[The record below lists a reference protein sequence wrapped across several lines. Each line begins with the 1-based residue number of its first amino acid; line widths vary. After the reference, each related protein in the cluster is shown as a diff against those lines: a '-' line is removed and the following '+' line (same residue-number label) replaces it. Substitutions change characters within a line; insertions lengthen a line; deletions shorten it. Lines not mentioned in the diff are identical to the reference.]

1 MAVQRR
7 VHKTLDVLGEQHRLE
22 TGTDL
27 SKNDQPTGPTSE
39 MLLGTDT
46 MNALKDPGISELVED
61 TCAGKSRVDVAD
73 VVEAVR
79 EAMDTLATT
88 SQGTGTTAE
97 GGIPLIPEDVA
108 CTLPDK
114 WVKEFSACEAWTA
127 SHAQRSL
134 AVPPSSANMS
144 LLAFQ
149 HPKTSAMVVS
159 FVHWRSPAI
168 HRRSPRAGSRP
179 CVHEKSRTGQG
190 QVRL

>member
-1 MAVQRR
+1 
-7 VHKTLDVLGEQHRLE
+7 
-22 TGTDL
+22 
-27 SKNDQPTGPTSE
+27 
-39 MLLGTDT
+39 

-108 CTLPDK
+108 CTLLDK
-114 WVKEFSACEAWTA
+114 WVKVFSASCEAWTA

-149 HPKTSAMVVS
+149 HPKSSAMVVS
-159 FVHWRSPAI
+159 FVHWVGGEAQLSIDEAQERGLAHACTRSRERGKVKYA
-168 HRRSPRAGSRP
+168 SDACGD
-179 CVHEKSRTGQG
+179 E
-190 QVRL
+190 L